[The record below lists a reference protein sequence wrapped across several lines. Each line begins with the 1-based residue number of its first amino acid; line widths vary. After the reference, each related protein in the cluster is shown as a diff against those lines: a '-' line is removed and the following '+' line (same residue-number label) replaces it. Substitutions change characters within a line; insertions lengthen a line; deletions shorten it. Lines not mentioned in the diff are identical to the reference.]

1 MPCTLICMAQAFRV
15 NDQEFAE
22 IVARCR
28 SWRQV
33 LRETGSKMT
42 GTNAVRLRASQLKL
56 DVSHFTG
63 SRRWTDDDLRGAVSE
78 AQSWNEVALRL
89 GCPAVS
95 AKRRAMRLGLSYG
108 HLDRRAQA
116 HLRMLPEE
124 VQPQIERLRFA
135 GESLAAAW
143 LQLAGCTVATV
154 PGQAPYDIV
163 ADFPG
168 GSMKKIQVKTTL
180 ARPLS
185 ERGLEP
191 RPRFILT
198 VYTYV
203 SAVERARLPYSGDEV
218 DYFFLIASM
227 DDMWLVPHERVAGQT
242 SCSPGPEYDEFR
254 VRWPAANE

>member
-1 MPCTLICMAQAFRV
+1 MAQAHRV
-15 NDQEFAE
+15 NDQEFAA

-42 GTNAVRLRASQLKL
+42 GTNAVRVRAAQLKL

-63 SRRWTDDDLRGAVSE
+63 SRRWTDEELRTAVAE
-78 AQSWNEVALRL
+78 AQSWNEVALQL

-95 AKRRAMRLGLSYG
+95 AKRRAMRLGLAYA

-116 HLRMLPEE
+116 RLRALPEGM
-124 VQPQIERLRFA
+124 QPQIDRLRFA

-143 LQLAGCTVATV
+143 LQLAGCTVAMV

-163 ADFPG
+163 AGFLD
-168 GSMKKIQVKTTL
+168 GSMKKVQVKTS
-180 ARPLS
+180 RDRKRS
-185 ERGLEP
+185 DRGLEP
-191 RPRFILT
+191 RPRFSLA

-203 SAVERARLPYSGDEV
+203 SALERAHVPYSADEV
-218 DYFFLIASM
+218 DYFFLIASIEE
-227 DDMWLVPHERVAGQT
+227 MWLVPHERVAGQT

-254 VRWPAANE
+254 VRWPAAT